1 METSATP
8 APTRGSLDPE
18 EEARLWIRCREGD
31 EDARERL
38 ILAYRPLV
46 FWLAKRF
53 RVPYATYPDLV
64 QEGMLA
70 LIFAVDHFDAPRGNR
85 FITYGYYRVRGRMI
99 NFLQRVE
106 ARAPQPW
113 EEEDLEREVPAG
125 FEDLEWKVDLAEGLR
140 ELPPREAEV
149 VTSLVV
155 EGRRAADL
163 AQEKGFDVSHVYR
176 IQRKALQKLR
186 AWFLQE
192 GVTNRS

>member
-8 APTRGSLDPE
+8 APTRGSLDPD

>member
-8 APTRGSLDPE
+8 APTRGSLEPE

-113 EEEDLEREVPAG
+113 EEEDLEREIPAG